1 MNHYKAFNVVSK
13 KIVSLC
19 EMQENSPLTR
29 KKRGEEDLNYKL
41 GLIRL
46 MAKDFESFLDF
57 DAKCKEVLSEEDY
70 NYTGRSNFIHYIYDH
85 NDIDIPIYLYSVD
98 SYFHIKYSY
107 GYVRQPYRNI
117 FIRAH
122 ITDECNKKKFRI
134 ALTTED
140 IEACLIVYID
150 THDLSPSHSQER
162 TYPKRLDVLLKTIP
176 KEYYFEAV
184 QILTYWGN
192 LLIDRKMAFDLRAAT
207 DKKIKDS
214 TRRKLKHPKLFK
226 RITKEYVKK

>member
-85 NDIDIPIYLYSVD
+85 NDIDIPIYLY
-98 SYFHIKYSY
+98 I
-107 GYVRQPYRNI
+107 YVY
-117 FIRAH
+117 
-122 ITDECNKKKFRI
+122 
-134 ALTTED
+134 
-140 IEACLIVYID
+140 
-150 THDLSPSHSQER
+150 
-162 TYPKRLDVLLKTIP
+162 
-176 KEYYFEAV
+176 
-184 QILTYWGN
+184 
-192 LLIDRKMAFDLRAAT
+192 
-207 DKKIKDS
+207 
-214 TRRKLKHPKLFK
+214 
-226 RITKEYVKK
+226 